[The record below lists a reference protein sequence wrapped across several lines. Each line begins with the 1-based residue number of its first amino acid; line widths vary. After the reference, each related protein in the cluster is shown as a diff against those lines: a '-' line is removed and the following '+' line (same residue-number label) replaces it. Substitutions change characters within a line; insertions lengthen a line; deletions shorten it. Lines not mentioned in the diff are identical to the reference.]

1 MKVAFT
7 LQARSDLRK
16 IAMWISADSV
26 SHAEAFVQRLT
37 TKALSLDTHAL
48 RYPLVGYGDLR
59 RMPYRAY
66 LIFYRVTD
74 QVEVVRVGH
83 AARDW
88 SSLLDNAD

>member
-1 MKVAFT
+1 MRVVFT
-7 LQARSDLRK
+7 SKARSDLRE
-16 IAMWISADSV
+16 IAVWISDDSV
-26 SHAEAFVQRLT
+26 SQAEAFVQRLT
-37 TKALSLDTHAL
+37 TKALSLDTQSL
-48 RYPLVGYGDLR
+48 RYPLVGHGDLR

-88 SSLLDNAD
+88 ASLLDNPD